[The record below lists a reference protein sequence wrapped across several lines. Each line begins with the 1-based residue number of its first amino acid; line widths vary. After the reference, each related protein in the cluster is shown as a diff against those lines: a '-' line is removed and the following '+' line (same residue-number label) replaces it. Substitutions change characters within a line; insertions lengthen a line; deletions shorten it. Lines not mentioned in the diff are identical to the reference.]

1 MFKSLLL
8 KIYKIMH
15 ILECWAIADGIYTE
29 SDLYDIR
36 YTVGTQIAEMNRR
49 KENEKI

>member
-15 ILECWAIADGIYTE
+15 ILERWAIARGIYTE

-36 YTVGTQIAEMNRR
+36 YTVGTQIAER
-49 KENEKI
+49 KRK